1 MALKKLVIFDY
12 SGTLSLESTL
22 FARPDYL
29 MKQLKESGLMDLGIE
44 NPDAFWSD
52 IVNPTW
58 QEGSTTPAGYKK
70 VIGDR
75 ISATLYQKMFIV
87 SRAQISDAS
96 SSFVDSYLS
105 HSRIDQ
111 RWRPIL
117 HKLHGHPSV
126 KVIIA
131 TDHYAEATG
140 YIIRFLHGLRIQAM
154 AAKDAF
160 ADPDST
166 GIVVAC
172 SADLGVH
179 KTDSRFWEI
188 LKTGLNL
195 SEIGYVLLID
205 DFGYNEQ
212 KGNSYGTSEK
222 VEQRKI
228 DTVKLLQEVFSAQV
242 KTVPFMIGD
251 GGEKAFD
258 ELIRQTSEIID
269 CYLAYSDPPL
279 FQRGE
284 T

>member
-1 MALKKLVIFDY
+1 MMAPVNLVIFDY

-22 FARPDYL
+22 FARPDFL
-29 MKQLKESGLMDLGIE
+29 KKQLKESGLMDLGIE
-44 NPDAFWSD
+44 SPEIFWGE

-58 QEGSTTPAGYKK
+58 QEGSTTAVGYKK

-75 ISATLYQKMFIV
+75 ISALLYHNMSIV
-87 SRAQISDAS
+87 PCVKISDAAS
-96 SSFVDSYLS
+96 IFVDSYLS

-111 RWRPIL
+111 RWQPIL
-117 HKLHGHPSV
+117 FKLQSHPSV
-126 KVIIA
+126 KVIVA

-140 YIIRFLHGLRIQAM
+140 YILRFLHELRIQAV
-154 AAKDAF
+154 ATKDAF
-160 ADPDST
+160 ANPDYA
-166 GIVVAC
+166 GVVVAC

-179 KTDSRFWEI
+179 KADSRFWDI

-195 SEIGYVLLID
+195 SETRCVLLID

-242 KTVPFMIGD
+242 KTVPFMIGVNGRD
-251 GGEKAFD
+251 KAFGD
-258 ELIRQTSEIID
+258 LIEQTSDTID
-269 CYLAYSDPPL
+269 HYLIATGD
-279 FQRGE
+279 
-284 T
+284 